1 MNSAWRVLSVALMM
15 ILAVPHMAKAEGF
28 AMSEWSARGLSL
40 AGGLV
45 GRADDPSAVAYNPAG
60 ITQLEGTQIMV
71 GGAIVAPFGT
81 MRCDF
86 DNGTTHYMQT
96 KPQTWTPVHMY
107 LTHQLSDS
115 LWAGFGVYSRFG
127 VGVSYNGD
135 WAGRYNM
142 YDVGLQTISATP
154 VLAYKVND
162 WLSLSVGAELL
173 YAHLYEGKKAN
184 MNALLTSKGA
194 GGLIALNPRL
204 GEDMDAQIEGQ
215 GIAGGFNIAAHA
227 KFNEQWSAGLVYKSQ
242 MTLNM
247 AGEMKF
253 DKNHAIQNTPFAG
266 KFQTSDLDG
275 TVQLPDSLAFAI
287 TYKPTDTLSFEVGTV
302 WTRWSTYDHL
312 NIYVD
317 KPADIHS
324 KNRKNCADGWNFNAS
339 VEWKTTDWLTLRGGA
354 YIETPVV
361 DEKYSDFMIPSHG
374 RTGITAGAGFNWGNF
389 TLDLAYAHLFIN
401 QLDYDDSRAEGLHGY
416 VGGHSEDCVTN
427 IYSASLTY
435 RF

>member
-15 ILAVPHMAKAEGF
+15 VLAVPAMAKAEGF
-28 AMSEWSARGLSL
+28 AMSEWSSRGLSL

-60 ITQLEGTQIMV
+60 ITQLEGTQFMV

-81 MRCDF
+81 MRCDYP
-86 DNGTTHYMQT
+86 NGNTHYMQT
-96 KPQTWTPVHMY
+96 KPQTWTPAHMY
-107 LTHQLSDS
+107 VTHQLSDT
-115 LWAGFGVYSRFG
+115 LWAGLGIYSRFG

-162 WLSLSVGAELL
+162 WLSLSIGAELL
-173 YAHLYEGKKAN
+173 YAHLYEGKKVD
-184 MNALLTSKGA
+184 MSNAKPFGA
-194 GGLIALNPRL
+194 SS
-204 GEDMDAQIEGQ
+204 DMDAQIEGQ
-215 GIAGGFNIAAHA
+215 GIAGGFNLAAHA
-227 KFNEQWSAGLVYKSQ
+227 KFNEHWSAGLVYKSQ

-253 DKNHAIQNTPFAG
+253 DKDHAIHKVPNIYAQAASAQM
-266 KFQTSDLDG
+266 QTSDLDG
-275 TVQLPDSLAFAI
+275 TVQLPDSLAFAV

-317 KPADIHS
+317 KPANVHS
-324 KNRKNCADGWNFNAS
+324 KNRKNCTDGWNFNAS
-339 VEWKTTDWLTLRGGA
+339 VEWKALDWLTLRGGA

-361 DEKYSDFMIPSHG
+361 DEKYADFMIPSYG
-374 RTGITAGAGFNWGNF
+374 RTGLTAGAGFNWGDF

-401 QLDYDDSRAEGLHGY
+401 QLDYDSSRAEGLQGH
-416 VGGHSEDCVTN
+416 VSGHSEDCVTN